1 MGSYIKAFLLLIVLV
16 VLVTFGIKNN
26 ETMILHFYFQYNS
39 IPIPVYAVVYGSL
52 IVGVIIGM
60 IIGISVRF
68 AQRKQIR
75 ELQKE
80 NRNLKANV
88 AEAPEEKTLVESVAE
103 EAETPQKETVEV
115 KHDFEAKEEEE
126 EEAEPEEEEEEEEEE
141 KEEKETRF

>member
-75 ELQKE
+75 ELQEE
-80 NRNLKANV
+80 NRNLKAKV
-88 AEAPEEKTLVESVAE
+88 AEGPEEKTLVGSVAE
-103 EAETPQKETVEV
+103 EAETPQKETIEV

-126 EEAEPEEEEEEEEEE
+126 EPEEEEEEEKKEE
-141 KEEKETRF
+141 EEKETRF